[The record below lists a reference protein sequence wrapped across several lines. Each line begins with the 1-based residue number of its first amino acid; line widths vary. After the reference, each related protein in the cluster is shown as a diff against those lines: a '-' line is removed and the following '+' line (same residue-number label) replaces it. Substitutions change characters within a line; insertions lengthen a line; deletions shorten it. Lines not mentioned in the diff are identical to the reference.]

1 VSHYPFTPLVLQ
13 RLVAAGFAE
22 ADAAWIVERLFL
34 GPNAGPDELFEVAS
48 TVLRA
53 KVKEGRSG
61 SSHIRARSR
70 PSTTPPVR

>member
-1 VSHYPFTPLVLQ
+1 LVLR

-22 ADAAWIVERLFL
+22 ADAAWIVDRLFL
-34 GPNAGPDELFEVAS
+34 GPDAEADELFEVAR

-53 KVKEGRSG
+53 KGCEGRSG

-70 PSTTPPVR
+70 PSSPPPVR